1 MNTNLIETIILR
13 VLLMQ
18 YMSLPYQTY
27 FKGAYLTHEGLNR
40 TLSLMRYATVSTK
53 VISKISMTLIVV

>member
-1 MNTNLIETIILR
+1 METSILR

-27 FKGAYLTHEGLNR
+27 FKGAYLMHEGLNR
-40 TLSLMRYATVSTK
+40 TRSLMRYATVSTK
-53 VISKISMTLIVV
+53 VIFQISMTLIVV